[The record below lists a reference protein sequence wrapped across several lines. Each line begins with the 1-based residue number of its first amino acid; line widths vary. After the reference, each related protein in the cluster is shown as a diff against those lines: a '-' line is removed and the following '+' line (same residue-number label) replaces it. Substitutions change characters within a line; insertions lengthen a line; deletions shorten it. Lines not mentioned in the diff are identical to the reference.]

1 MYVRYENYNNITEV
15 YEICDL
21 SVENIT
27 KILKYN
33 WV

>member
-1 MYVRYENYNNITEV
+1 MYLRYENYNNVIEV

-33 WV
+33 